1 MINRKNNKLIKTPEI
16 IAELKRESRLDKLA
30 AGKLKKRG
38 VSALCLGGGGARG
51 FAHIGALKAF
61 EEAGIDFDIVVGTSV
76 GAIVGALYAYGLSS
90 DKILGFGT
98 KLNAK
103 DIHNGNILM
112 PNDPDKLARIISDIL
127 GNATIEDINNHNG
140 KRFAC
145 VAVDLVSAKQII
157 LSHGNA
163 ANACAASAC
172 VPMFFK
178 PVVMGDMHLVDG
190 GVLNNIPSDVCR
202 ILGADKVV
210 AIDVNPTRGEGSD
223 KLNAVSVLKTVFGL
237 MSVNASVGG
246 ILDCD
251 ILISTDTSEFSSKSM
266 EGYDEMYRRGYEAA
280 KSKIYEIS
288 LQLYK

>member
-1 MINRKNNKLIKTPEI
+1 MLNKKTKTIKYSEPL
-16 IAELKRESRLDKLA
+16 AELKKKNRLDKLY
-30 AGKLKKRG
+30 AGKLKKSG
-38 VSALCLGGGGARG
+38 ISALCLGGGGARG
-51 FAHIGALKAF
+51 FAHVGALKAF
-61 EEAGIDFDIVVGTSV
+61 EEANLNFDIIVGTSV

-90 DKILGFGT
+90 DRILQFGS

-112 PNDPDKLARIISDIL
+112 PNDSEKLSKIISDIL
-127 GNATIEDINNHNG
+127 GNATIEDINARNG

-145 VAVDLVSAKQII
+145 VAVDLVTAKQII
-157 LSHGNA
+157 LSSGNA

-172 VPMFFK
+172 VPLFFK
-178 PVVMGDMHLVDG
+178 PVVIGDMHLVDG

-210 AIDVNPTRGEGSD
+210 AVDVNPTRGEGSD

-237 MSVNASVGG
+237 MSANASVCG
-246 ILDCD
+246 ITDCD
-251 ILISTDTSEFSSKSM
+251 VLVSTDTSEFSSKSM
-266 EGYDEMYRRGYEAA
+266 EGSDEMYRRGYEAA

-288 LQLYK
+288 TTLYK